1 MGAGAAGL
9 FAAIQLDERLNVL
22 ILEKKSKP
30 GMKLLMSGAGRCNI
44 TNSKPIREFLEHYN
58 DKKRFIQH
66 AIHKYTNTDL
76 IKLLNTN
83 RINTTIDKNG
93 KVFPASQSAKDVL
106 NLFLYL
112 CKRNK
117 VEIKYSSPII
127 NTDKQEELF
136 TVRTE
141 QAEYKCKHLIIAS
154 GGRSYPTTG
163 STGDGYSIA
172 NSFGHN
178 IIPPKPALTP
188 VFIEKFKFASIS
200 GISLNDRT
208 IDLYRNNKKIHSHIG
223 DILFT
228 HKGLSGP
235 GILDFSRY
243 FEIGDQLRINLID
256 IKSEECNAELIELA
270 QSQGAIQI
278 KTALK
283 RWNLPE
289 NLILILLEEAGIIP
303 DKKISEISK
312 AARIRI
318 VNLLTACPFS
328 IDRIGG
334 YNIAM
339 TTAGGIDTKEINPKT
354 LMSNLIPNLFCIGE
368 VLDIDA
374 DTGGYSLQAAFS
386 TAYSA
391 VTYINSSLS

>member
-66 AIHKYTNTDL
+66 AIHKYSNTDL
-76 IKLLNTN
+76 IQLLNTN

-112 CKRNK
+112 CKKNR

-127 NTDKQEELF
+127 NADKQDEIF
-136 TVRTE
+136 TLRTE

-172 NSFGHN
+172 KSFGHN
-178 IIPPKPALTP
+178 IITPKPALTP
-188 VFIEKFKFASIS
+188 VFCNNFKFAAIS
-200 GISLNDRT
+200 GISLAERN
-208 IDLYRNNKKIHSHIG
+208 IELYRNNKKIHTHRG

-243 FEIGDQLRINLID
+243 FEIGDVLKINLID
-256 IKSEECNAELIELA
+256 IHADELNSSLIEFA
-270 QSQGAIQI
+270 ASNGAMQI

-289 NLILILLEEAGIIP
+289 NLILILLEVAGIIP
-303 DKKISEISK
+303 DKKIAEISK
-312 AARIRI
+312 ADRIRI

-339 TTAGGIDTKEINPKT
+339 TTAGGIDTQEINPKT

-391 VTYINSSLS
+391 AFCINEAT

>member
-22 ILEKKSKP
+22 LLEKKSKP

-44 TNSKPIREFLEHYN
+44 TNSKPIREFFEHYN

-112 CKRNK
+112 CLKNR

-127 NTDKQEELF
+127 NADMQDELF
-136 TVRTE
+136 SVRTE
-141 QAEYKCKHLIIAS
+141 HAEYKCKHLIIAS

-172 NSFGHN
+172 KSFGHN
-178 IIPPKPALTP
+178 IITPKPALTP
-188 VFIEKFKFASIS
+188 VFVNDFKFAPIS
-200 GISLNDRT
+200 GISLTERT
-208 IDLYRNNKKIHSHIG
+208 IELYRNDKRINTHIG

-235 GILDFSRY
+235 GILDFSRW
-243 FEIGDQLRINLID
+243 FEVGDQLRINLID
-256 IKSEECNAELIELA
+256 IKSEELNTALIELA

-289 NLILILLEEAGIIP
+289 NLILILLELAGIIP
-303 DKKISEISK
+303 DKKIAEISK
-312 AARIRI
+312 SDRNKI
-318 VNLLTACPFS
+318 VNLLTVCPFS

-339 TTAGGIDTKEINPKT
+339 TTTGGIDTQEINPKT
-354 LMSNLIPNLFCIGE
+354 MMSKLIPNLFCIGE

-391 VTYINSSLS
+391 AIYINSTLS

>member
-9 FAAIQLDERLNVL
+9 FAGIQLDERLNVL
-22 ILEKKSKP
+22 ILEKKTKP

-58 DKKRFIQH
+58 NKKRFIQH
-66 AIHKYTNTDL
+66 SIYKYSNTDL
-76 IKLLNTN
+76 IQLLNTN

-93 KVFPASQSAKDVL
+93 KVFPTSQSAKDVL

-112 CKRNK
+112 CKKNR

-127 NTDKQEELF
+127 NAEKQNEIF

-141 QAEYKCKHLIIAS
+141 QAEYKCKNLIIAS

-172 NSFGHN
+172 KSFGHN
-178 IIPPKPALTP
+178 IITPKPALTP
-188 VFIEKFKFASIS
+188 VFVNNFKFAAIT
-200 GISLNDRT
+200 GISLTNRT
-208 IDLYRNNKKIHSHIG
+208 IELHRNNKRINSHIG

-235 GILDFSRY
+235 GILDFSRW
-243 FEIGDQLRINLID
+243 FDVGDQLKINLIE
-256 IKSEECNAELIELA
+256 IKTEELNTVLIELA

-289 NLILILLEEAGIIP
+289 NLILILLEEAGIMP
-303 DKKISEISK
+303 EKKIAEISK
-312 AARIRI
+312 ADRIRI
-318 VNLLTACPFS
+318 VNLLTACPFT

-339 TTAGGIDTKEINPKT
+339 TTAGGIDTLEINPKT
-354 LMSNLIPNLFCIGE
+354 LMSKLIPNLFCIGE

-391 VTYINSSLS
+391 ATYINSSLS